1 MSVDILTTGSRGL
14 RAMRGSVSPTPTM
27 RAGPG
32 SRCPWHRASQGFG
45 VRLRVFLAALLVG
58 FGPPAPTTRAAPAP
72 EAPDLVDLCTRVLPA
87 FCFIAGG
94 SGVVIRP
101 DGLMLTNDHVLEGK
115 RTFDVRLGDGRS
127 FKARLLG
134 RDAVG
139 DLAALKLE
147 LPAGTEVPW
156 LPLGDS
162 EAVRVGDDVLAVG
175 NPFGLGVLDRA
186 ASFTTGIIS
195 AVHHVQANYT
205 ECLVTDA
212 AVNPGNSGGPLL
224 NMAGE
229 VVGING
235 QISTRYGLRSNT
247 GLGFAIGARQIAL
260 WLPRLEQARGGE
272 VRHGRLVGLEF
283 TSVDGDDLG
292 PPVVRDVA
300 EDSPAAAAGFRKGDR
315 IVRIDGLDVPGRRR
329 LAGLLG
335 VYPEGQWVTIDVR
348 RDEDIVPLDVE
359 FVAARPSLVGL
370 ELARPRG
377 DDFTPRVA
385 TVAADSSAATA
396 GLEAGDEILEFDGRR
411 LEFGSRR
418 EWRAFDRALRTGISV
433 GDIVPLVVR
442 REGTGEL
449 SLRLVGR

>member
-1 MSVDILTTGSRGL
+1 MSD
-14 RAMRGSVSPTPTM
+14 RGSDRGQRRIASPTR
-27 RAGPG
+27 RA
-32 SRCPWHRASQGFG
+32 C
-45 VRLRVFLAALLVG
+45 LAAALTVAGGL
-58 FGPPAPTTRAAPAP
+58 PPAAFPSAVAVEPA
-72 EAPDLVDLCTRVLPA
+72 DLVELCTRVLPA

-94 SGVVIRP
+94 SGVVVRP

-115 RTFDVRLGDGRS
+115 RVFDVRLGDGRS

-139 DLAALKLE
+139 DLAVLQLE
-147 LPAGTEVPW
+147 LPPDTELPW

-162 EAVRVGDDVLAVG
+162 EAVRVGDEVLAVG

-195 AVHHVQANYT
+195 AVHHVQADYT

-212 AVNPGNSGGPLL
+212 AVNPGNSGGPLVT
-224 NMAGE
+224 MAGE

-247 GLGFAIGARQIAL
+247 GLGFAIGSRQIAI
-260 WLPRLEQARGGE
+260 WLPRLERAGGGE

-283 TSVDGDDLG
+283 AAVSGDELG

-300 EDSPAAAAGFRKGDR
+300 EGSPAAAAGFRQGDR
-315 IVRIDGLDVPGRRR
+315 ILRIDGLDVPGPRR
-329 LAGLLG
+329 LDGLLA
-335 VYPEGQWVTIDVR
+335 VYPEGQRVTIDVDR
-348 RDEDIVPLDVE
+348 AGAVVPLDVE
-359 FVAARPSLVGL
+359 FVASRPCLVGL

-385 TVAADSSAATA
+385 TVMEDSPAAAA
-396 GLEAGDEILEFDGRR
+396 GLEPGDEILEFDGRQ

-418 EWRAFDRALRTGISV
+418 EWRAFDRLLRAGVSV
-433 GDIVPLVVR
+433 GDIVSLVVR
-442 REGTGEL
+442 REEVGEL
-449 SLRLVGR
+449 EKRLVGR